1 MTAPKKSR
9 RATDSLIGKI
19 VYPFTQAW
27 DFIDERDIDKHV
39 VSLVILWGT
48 WKLTAW
54 GMEFASLVFTT
65 DKPGIEIAAVVAAVT
80 APYMALQAAAI
91 AFYFRSRGQSQ

>member
-1 MTAPKKSR
+1 MTDEANPAR
-9 RATDSLIGKI
+9 RSTDSVIGI
-19 VYPFTQAW
+19 VASGLKRLW
-27 DFIDERDIDKHV
+27 DFIDARDIDKHA
-39 VSLVILWGT
+39 VSLAILWGT

-65 DKPGIEIAAVVAAVT
+65 EKSGVEIAAVVAAVT

-91 AFYFRSRGQSQ
+91 HFYFRSRSR

>member
-1 MTAPKKSR
+1 MNPTLKTR
-9 RATDSLIGKI
+9 RGTDSLIGKVI
-19 VYPFTQAW
+19 YPFSQLW
-27 DFIDERDIDKHV
+27 DFIDARDIDKHV

-65 DKPGIEIAAVVAAVT
+65 EKSGLEIAAVVAAVT

-91 AFYFRSRGQSQ
+91 HFYFRSRSQ

>member
-1 MTAPKKSR
+1 MTEKTKPAR
-9 RATDSLIGKI
+9 RSTDSALGVIASWLKRL
-19 VYPFTQAW
+19 W
-27 DFIDERDIDKHV
+27 DFIDERDIDKHA
-39 VSLVILWGT
+39 VSLAILWGT

-65 DKPGIEIAAVVAAVT
+65 EKSGVEIAAVVAAVT

-91 AFYFRSRGQSQ
+91 AFYFRSRSQ